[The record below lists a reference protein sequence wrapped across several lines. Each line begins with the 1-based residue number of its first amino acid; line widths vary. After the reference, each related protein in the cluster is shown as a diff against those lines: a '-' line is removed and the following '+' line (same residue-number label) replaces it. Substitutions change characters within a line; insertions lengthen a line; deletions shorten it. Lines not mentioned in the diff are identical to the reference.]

1 MNTREWALLIFSI
14 LTQLAVGMMLV
25 LLIVRTYAVRKLG
38 EEKASQLT
46 EMPFYAVMPVMVL
59 ALVAS
64 LFHLGKVSHIIGAVP
79 NLATSWMSREV
90 VFAVTFMI
98 LTAVFAFL
106 QWRKIGSTGLLITI
120 GWITAAVGLVLI
132 YCMGMT
138 YMLPAQPAWNS
149 LATPFNFYIATL
161 LLGVLGT
168 AVALIAFPPTAQDT
182 KKKKTPAPDE
192 FLKST
197 FQALAIGGIVL
208 LGLEFLVLPLYMAFL
223 STQGTAAIHTLSM
236 MFTSYGVVFA
246 LRLIFV
252 FAGAGVLAAYLYRN
266 ASVPEGEKRLT
277 NLAYTAFV
285 LVLLGEI
292 LARFLFYATH
302 YRIGI

>member
-38 EEKASQLT
+38 EEKASELT
-46 EMPFYAVMPVMVL
+46 AMPFYVVVPVMVL
-59 ALVAS
+59 AMVAS
-64 LFHLGKVSHIIGAVP
+64 LFHLGKLLNIIGAVP

-106 QWRKIGSTGLLITI
+106 QGRKFGTTNVLITI
-120 GWITAAVGLVLI
+120 GWIAAAVGLVLI

-149 LATPFNFYIATL
+149 LATPINFYLASL

-168 AVALIAFPPTAQDT
+168 AAALMAGYARIQ
-182 KKKKTPAPDE
+182 KKNAEMDD
-192 FLKST
+192 FVKST
-197 FQALAIGGIVL
+197 LQMIAIAGIVL
-208 LGLEFLVLPLYMAFL
+208 LGLEFLVLPLYLAFL
-223 STQGTAAIHTLSM
+223 STQGTAAIHSLGL
-236 MFTSYGVVFA
+236 MFNVYGVLLAF
-246 LRLIFV
+246 RLIFV
-252 FAGAGVLAAYLYRN
+252 FAGAGVLAAYLYRK
-266 ASVPEGEKRLT
+266 AAAGGEKTLATLT
-277 NLAYTAFV
+277 YSAFA
-285 LVLLGEI
+285 LVLLGEV

-302 YRIGI
+302 FKIGI